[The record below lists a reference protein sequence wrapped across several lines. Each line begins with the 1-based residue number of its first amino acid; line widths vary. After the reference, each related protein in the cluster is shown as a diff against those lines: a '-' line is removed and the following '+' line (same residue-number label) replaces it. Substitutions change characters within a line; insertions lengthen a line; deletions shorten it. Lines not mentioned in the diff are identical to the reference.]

1 MSQGQQGAPATAD
14 VCDAMEDDATV
25 CEVAF
30 RDYGAHAV
38 FSGTIVTV
46 ATFEDNLNLRE
57 VLAGDGAGKVLVV
70 DGGASI
76 RRALVGGNVAQLA
89 AEKGWAGLVI
99 NGCVRD
105 AHEIAVP
112 LAGQHVDE
120 TSADDGA
127 ATHRIVS
134 ESIGEVAYR
143 REVDVQVR
151 SSPHQLDD
159 DVELGTRVL

>member
-1 MSQGQQGAPATAD
+1 VSQGQQGAPATAD

-105 AHEIAVP
+105 AHEIADAQLGVKAIGTNP
-112 LAGQHVDE
+112 KRPRKNGIGTVGEAVVFGNVKFRPGE
-120 TSADDGA
+120 YVYADGDAVVVTARPFKG
-127 ATHRIVS
+127 
-134 ESIGEVAYR
+134 
-143 REVDVQVR
+143 
-151 SSPHQLDD
+151 
-159 DVELGTRVL
+159 

>member
-1 MSQGQQGAPATAD
+1 MSQGQQSAPATAD
-14 VCDAMEDDATV
+14 VCDAMGDEATV
-25 CEVAF
+25 CEIAF
-30 RDYGAHAV
+30 RDFGAIPV

-57 VLAGDGAGKVLVV
+57 VLAGNGAGKVLVV

-105 AHEIAVP
+105 AHEIADAALGVKAIGTNPKRP
-112 LAGQHVDE
+112 LKNGIGTV
-120 TSADDGA
+120 
-127 ATHRIVS
+127 
-134 ESIGEVAYR
+134 GEVVAFGGVTFRPGEHVYADGDAVVVTAR
-143 REVDVQVR
+143 
-151 SSPHQLDD
+151 PFA
-159 DVELGTRVL
+159 G

>member
-1 MSQGQQGAPATAD
+1 VSQGQQGAPATAD

-105 AHEIAVP
+105 AHEIADAQLGVKAIGTNP
-112 LAGQHVDE
+112 KRPCKNGIGTVGEAVVFGNVKFRPGE
-120 TSADDGA
+120 YVYADGDAVVVTARPFKG
-127 ATHRIVS
+127 
-134 ESIGEVAYR
+134 
-143 REVDVQVR
+143 
-151 SSPHQLDD
+151 
-159 DVELGTRVL
+159 